1 MRFSTTAPRP
11 AKHCFYQRFRQSV
24 SRSGSLFRR
33 SDCPRVCLRLFLYL
47 GLSSLAA
54 CQLAPLRAT
63 ATSSHQQEKAARPS
77 SIEQL
82 TNLTSLPNSAASPG
96 EVKRDASMHRV
107 SVDAASV
114 SLSSLLFLL
123 AREAQLD
130 LVLLSSL
137 DTPVTFRASDLPLRD
152 VLDVLAQ
159 QVSFDWRIDG
169 SALRVRDG
177 SLFTESYPVDYIDMD
192 RSTQSRVGLATRVGT
207 LSSSQTSDNASPS
220 VANGSETLIQNQSD
234 HRFWE
239 SLADDLE
246 GLLQVDDN
254 TDGMPA
260 RFSLNR
266 EAGLVTV
273 HARPGVHASVRRY
286 LERLQESVGRQV
298 LIEAS
303 VVEVTLSDTY
313 ETGIDWQ
320 LLANG
325 INGVSAAQV
334 LSGLPAVN
342 SASVSRLG
350 APAALLSVVQETDYG
365 DVTATLSLLEE
376 FGDVR
381 ILSRPRIIALNNQAS
396 VLKVVDNRV
405 YFTVNIERRT
415 GDERDE
421 IVTESEIHTV
431 PVGLVMNVTP
441 QIGRGDRVMLNVR
454 PTLSRILGFV
464 DDPNPEL
471 ALADVRNSVP
481 EIQVRELESMLSV
494 RSGRVAII
502 GGLMQN
508 ASRSR
513 DRGVAGLASLPFV
526 GSLFSQRRREQE
538 RSELLIVL
546 RPTVLRSNETPVD
559 VTAYAG
565 MTRDGVS
572 AE

>member
-1 MRFSTTAPRP
+1 
-11 AKHCFYQRFRQSV
+11 
-24 SRSGSLFRR
+24 
-33 SDCPRVCLRLFLYL
+33 
-47 GLSSLAA
+47 
-54 CQLAPLRAT
+54 
-63 ATSSHQQEKAARPS
+63 
-77 SIEQL
+77 
-82 TNLTSLPNSAASPG
+82 
-96 EVKRDASMHRV
+96 
-107 SVDAASV
+107 
-114 SLSSLLFLL
+114 
-123 AREAQLD
+123 
-130 LVLLSSL
+130 
-137 DTPVTFRASDLPLRD
+137 
-152 VLDVLAQ
+152 
-159 QVSFDWRIDG
+159 
-169 SALRVRDG
+169 
-177 SLFTESYPVDYIDMD
+177 
-192 RSTQSRVGLATRVGT
+192 
-207 LSSSQTSDNASPS
+207 
-220 VANGSETLIQNQSD
+220 LIQNQSD

>member
-342 SASVSRLG
+342 S
-350 APAALLSVVQETDYG
+350 
-365 DVTATLSLLEE
+365 
-376 FGDVR
+376 
-381 ILSRPRIIALNNQAS
+381 LNNQAS

-526 GSLFSQRRREQE
+526 GCRLDLIRANINYTSL
-538 RSELLIVL
+538 
-546 RPTVLRSNETPVD
+546 
-559 VTAYAG
+559 
-565 MTRDGVS
+565 
-572 AE
+572 

>member
-54 CQLAPLRAT
+54 CQLAPLRAA

-123 AREAQLD
+123 AREAHLD

-177 SLFTESYPVDYIDMD
+177 SLFTESYPFLGI
-192 RSTQSRVGLATRVGT
+192 
-207 LSSSQTSDNASPS
+207 
-220 VANGSETLIQNQSD
+220 
-234 HRFWE
+234 H
-239 SLADDLE
+239 
-246 GLLQVDDN
+246 DN

-342 SASVSRLG
+342 S
-350 APAALLSVVQETDYG
+350 
-365 DVTATLSLLEE
+365 
-376 FGDVR
+376 
-381 ILSRPRIIALNNQAS
+381 SRPRIIALNNQAS